1 MKQWIKII
9 ALNLVFFLAFL
20 FGFLNENKDPMQF
33 ISTMEL
39 AFLIIPIPFS
49 VFYGFYSFKQT
60 KSMLWPNLVF
70 ALLMLS
76 FSAWVN
82 CYTNIGVEIIIGV
95 LCCLSSYISS
105 VITNSLGK
113 QNQTELNVLNY
124 AEKSEKYEN
133 FSVDFKEF
141 FYWCISDEK
150 QPSFARARGDVPYKG
165 IIRKI
170 KGEELETAKQII
182 REKLAQS
189 NDVFLVELAEYCDDA
204 LVIPLI
210 ENTINFYKN
219 KNKNNCVDFHYEISA
234 CKKALKHLNRKS
246 K

>member
-20 FGFLNENKDPMQF
+20 FGFLNENKDPMQI
-33 ISTMEL
+33 ISHMEL
-39 AFLIIPIPFS
+39 AFLIVPIPFS
-49 VFYGFYSFKQT
+49 VFYGFYSTKLT
-60 KSMLWPNLVF
+60 KSILWPNLVF

-82 CYTNIGVEIIIGV
+82 YYTNIGADIAIGV
-95 LCCLSSYISS
+95 LCCLISFLSSA
-105 VITNSLGK
+105 ITDSLGK
-113 QNQTELNVLNY
+113 QNQSAQNVLNY

-141 FYWCISDEK
+141 IYWCISNEK
-150 QPSFARARGDVPYKG
+150 QPSFARARGDVRYKE

-189 NDVFLVELAEYCDDA
+189 NEVFLVKLAEYCDDA
-204 LVIPLI
+204 LAIPLI
-210 ENTINFYKN
+210 ENAINFYKN
-219 KNKNNCVDFHYEISA
+219 KNKNNCVDFCYEIST
-234 CKKALKHLNRKS
+234 CQKALKHLNRKG